1 MSEENENSVEEE
13 KNNSNEKENENEQ
26 ENENNKEKENESDD
40 EKENEKENFT
50 TYEDDLITLLNKL
63 SETIDTFNT
72 LSKKQADNAILETNI
87 KITNCKSILDKMEEY
102 INELK
107 TEDESEKAELNKKLL
122 NYKTEYYEILN
133 KFKEIQD
140 NYINQKTESAL
151 MDENL
156 IDDEDNN
163 NKNDI
168 RMTTGTTG
176 THNLAVGAGNPH
188 MVDGVL
194 NEEKNNNKNNIN
206 INNKKEKDNK
216 NNENIKINNLKNNF
230 RNNNPPN
237 NEISLVSVFNTN
249 NLGYNL
255 SPNKEKEETF
265 QEINRDYDKKKKL
278 MVIVCVAICIFI
290 FLLIFLIALL
300 S

>member
-13 KNNSNEKENENEQ
+13 KNNSNEKENEQ

-168 RMTTGTTG
+168 RMTTGTK
-176 THNLAVGAGNPH
+176 
-188 MVDGVL
+188 MIFQCSVL
-194 NEEKNNNKNNIN
+194 
-206 INNKKEKDNK
+206 
-216 NNENIKINNLKNNF
+216 
-230 RNNNPPN
+230 
-237 NEISLVSVFNTN
+237 
-249 NLGYNL
+249 
-255 SPNKEKEETF
+255 
-265 QEINRDYDKKKKL
+265 
-278 MVIVCVAICIFI
+278 
-290 FLLIFLIALL
+290 
-300 S
+300 

>member
-107 TEDESEKAELNKKLL
+107 TEEESEKAELNKKLL

-168 RMTTGTTG
+168 RMTAGTTG
-176 THNLAVGAGNPH
+176 THNLVVGAGNPH
-188 MVDGVL
+188 MVDGEL

>member
-1 MSEENENSVEEE
+1 MSEENEKSVEEE

-188 MVDGVL
+188 MVDGEL